1 MANVVFGQLRT
12 YLAQVYPV
20 TPMTRRP
27 TREAIIRTYS
37 QFIYL
42 YDGEGI
48 SCVFEKTL
56 VLAAQLAR
64 MQCQAAGCDQ
74 FPLCRHLA
82 PVQRI
87 SKQIHFVFFL
97 FLIMVALAWPRLY
110 TRCSREPNDACE
122 PTVPRVPRG
131 WRWCAQF
138 LTPGI
143 KTAVPRFDPH
153 F

>member
-1 MANVVFGQLRT
+1 M
-12 YLAQVYPV
+12 
-20 TPMTRRP
+20 
-27 TREAIIRTYS
+27 
-37 QFIYL
+37 FIYL

-87 SKQIHFVFFL
+87 SKQIHFVSFFVVKQGSFSL
-97 FLIMVALAWPRLY
+97 ASALHKVLP
-110 TRCSREPNDACE
+110 
-122 PTVPRVPRG
+122 
-131 WRWCAQF
+131 
-138 LTPGI
+138 
-143 KTAVPRFDPH
+143 
-153 F
+153 